1 MTVVRF
7 TKVENAQTKYTE
19 TPKHNEEKN
28 IIKALQFV

>member
-7 TKVENAQTKYTE
+7 TKVENAQAKYK
-19 TPKHNEEKN
+19 TPRHNEEKN

>member
-7 TKVENAQTKYTE
+7 TKVENAQTKYK
-19 TPKHNEEKN
+19 TPRHNEEKN